1 MQECECLVILG
12 CGGHARSVA
21 DVALAAGYRRLIFI
35 DDHARRGERLLGYP
49 VERAL
54 PGTMPGAWRW
64 IAAAGD
70 NGLRQRQLAAAADN
84 GWGTDALV
92 TLIAPTATIGSGAG
106 IGAGSFVGHHA
117 HIGPL
122 AQIGAGVIVNTGAV
136 IEHDCVVGDH
146 AHVSVHATVAGKS
159 RIGAR
164 CFICAGA
171 TVIDDIRIGD
181 DITLGAGALAIA
193 SLDIAGTYV
202 GQPARRLPPG

>member
-1 MQECECLVILG
+1 MQEFECLVILG

-21 DVALAAGYRRLIFI
+21 DVALAAGYRHLLFI
-35 DDHARRGERLLGYP
+35 DDHARPEERLLGHP
-49 VERAL
+49 VEREL
-54 PGTMPGAWRW
+54 PGTMPGGWRW

-70 NGLRQRQLAAAADN
+70 NVLRRRQLAAAAGN
-84 GWGTDALV
+84 GWGAGALA
-92 TLIAPTATIGSGAG
+92 TLIAPTATIGSGAY
-106 IGAGSFVGHHA
+106 IGAGSFVAHHA

-122 AQIGAGVIVNTGAV
+122 AHIGAGVIVNTGAI

-146 AHVSVHATVAGKS
+146 AHVSVNATVAGKS

-181 DITLGAGALAIA
+181 DITLGAGSVAIA
-193 SLDIAGTYV
+193 SIDIAGTYV
-202 GQPARRLPPG
+202 GQPARRYRA